1 MVEEK
6 NKVEDELKK
15 IRAELFSKTSE
26 DYGDNYNQHLLEEYK
41 LYVNMMDKTSERRAN
56 ANTFFLTINSA
67 IIGLMGL
74 MLKISGGTIFFNVL
88 WNVMSA
94 VFGIL
99 LCLRWEEIIKSYS
112 DLNTGRFVIIHMLE
126 ERLPAKLYKA
136 EWDYLKPKKG
146 ESRYTPMTL
155 TEKRVPQLFKI
166 LYIILIVIVIVAYIQ
181 CSEFQQILSKYMG
194 IV

>member
-1 MVEEK
+1 MVEE
-6 NKVEDELKK
+6 NNTVEEELKK
-15 IRAELFSKTSE
+15 IRAELFFIKRE

-41 LYVNMMDKTSERRAN
+41 LYVNMMDKTSERRSS

-74 MLKISGGTIFFNVL
+74 LLKISGGTILFNVI
-88 WNVMSA
+88 WYVISA

-99 LCLRWEEIIKSYS
+99 LCLRWEEVIKSYS

-126 ERLPAKLYKA
+126 EKLPAKLYKA
-136 EWDYLKPKKG
+136 EWDYLNPK
-146 ESRYTPMTL
+146 EAASRYTPMTL

-166 LYIILIVIVIVAYIQ
+166 LYILLIAVVIISYIL
-181 CSEFQQILSKYMG
+181 CFEFQQILSKYTGM
-194 IV
+194 I